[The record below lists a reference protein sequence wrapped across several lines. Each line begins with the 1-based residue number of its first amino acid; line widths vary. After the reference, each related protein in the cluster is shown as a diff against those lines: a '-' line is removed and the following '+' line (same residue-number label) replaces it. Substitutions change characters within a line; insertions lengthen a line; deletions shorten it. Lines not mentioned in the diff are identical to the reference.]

1 MRALGL
7 FTTMVLCAQDPLAD
21 PGWVAFYNLDFET
34 SIAAF
39 RGQAAAAPRSPSAR
53 NHLAQALLYRE
64 MYRSGALESE
74 LVTGANSFLRRPNMN
89 PPPEVQRDFEETL
102 REAMTL
108 ASARLAAAPRD
119 REALYA
125 LGVSHG
131 LRANYN
137 FLVRREWLSALRDAT
152 EARKLHRRAVEADPE
167 FLDARLVE
175 GLHDYIVGSL
185 PLGYRM
191 LGFLAGFH
199 GDRNR
204 GIRTLEEV
212 AAKGVRNRID
222 AQVLLAAIYRRER
235 QPAKAIPIAGAL
247 AERFPRNVLYRLELV
262 HMHAD
267 LGERNKAL
275 ELLAD
280 VERRRAAGE
289 PGYAAFSAEK
299 LAVLR
304 GNLLF
309 WFGSLGGA
317 LEQLTAASA
326 SADRLDLN
334 AALLAWLRLG
344 QTQDLRG
351 EREAAR
357 AAYGRAIALA
367 PQSEIAA
374 ECRSYLKKPYRR
386 KAALDSP

>member
-7 FTTMVLCAQDPLAD
+7 FLAGVLCAQDPLAD

-34 SIAAF
+34 SIAVF
-39 RGQAAAAPRSPSAR
+39 RRQAAAEPQSAGAR

-74 LVTGANSFLRRPNMN
+74 LVTGANSFVRRPNMN
-89 PPPEVQRDFEETL
+89 PSPEVQRDFEDTL
-102 REAMTL
+102 RAAMAL

-212 AAKGVRNRID
+212 VAKGVRNRID
-222 AQVLLAAIYRRER
+222 AQVLLAAIYRRDR
-235 QPAKAIPIAGAL
+235 QPAKALPLAGAL
-247 AERFPRNVLYRLELV
+247 AEQFPRNVLYRLELSQ
-262 HMHAD
+262 MHAD
-267 LGERNKAL
+267 LGERSKAL
-275 ELLAD
+275 DLLAD

-289 PGYAAFSAEK
+289 AGYAAFSAEK
-299 LAVLR
+299 LAFLR

-309 WFGSLGGA
+309 WFGSLDGA

-326 SADRLDLN
+326 GADRLDLN
-334 AALLAWLRLG
+334 AALLAWMRLG

-351 EREAAR
+351 ERDAAR

>member
-1 MRALGL
+1 MIALGL
-7 FTTMVLCAQDPLAD
+7 LLAGILSAQDPLAD

-34 SIAAF
+34 SIAVF
-39 RGQAAAAPRSPSAR
+39 RRQAAADPQSPGAR
-53 NHLAQALLYRE
+53 NHLTQALLYRE

-74 LVTGANSFLRRPNMN
+74 LVTGANSFVRRPNMN
-89 PPPEVQRDFEETL
+89 PPPEVQRDIEETL
-102 REAMTL
+102 REAMAL

-152 EARKLHRRAVEADPE
+152 EARKLHRRAVEADPG

-185 PLGYRM
+185 PLGYRV
-191 LGFLAGFH
+191 LGFLAGFN

-235 QPAKAIPIAGAL
+235 QPAKAIPLAGAL
-247 AERFPRNVLYRLELV
+247 ADQFPRNVLYRLELV

-267 LGERNKAL
+267 LGERSKAL
-275 ELLAD
+275 ELLAE

-289 PGYAAFSAEK
+289 PGYAALSAEK
-299 LAVLR
+299 LAYLR

-309 WFGSLGGA
+309 WFGSLDGA

-326 SADRLDLN
+326 GVDRLDLH
-334 AALLAWLRLG
+334 AALLAWMRLG

-351 EREAAR
+351 ERDAAR